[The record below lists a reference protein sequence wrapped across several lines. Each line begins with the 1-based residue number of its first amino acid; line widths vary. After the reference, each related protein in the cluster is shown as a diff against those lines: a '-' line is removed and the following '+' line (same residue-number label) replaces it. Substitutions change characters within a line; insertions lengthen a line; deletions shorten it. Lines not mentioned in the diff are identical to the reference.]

1 MSDAMQVNRIGVI
14 GGGQLAWML
23 LEAAVPLN
31 LELTIQTPSN
41 SDPAVAN
48 ATQTGQAVKAV
59 LAPVGDSGTTA
70 QLAQTC
76 EVITFENEFVD
87 LPALQQLAA
96 SGVCFRPDL
105 SVLLP
110 LLDKYQQR
118 SFLQS
123 LELPVPAFHVIT
135 PSTSPKDLDLAF
147 PWVIK
152 ARRHGYDGQG
162 TFIIKTAEEL
172 RQFWRRFQDEGQG
185 PTLNDRFMVEAFV
198 PFNQELAILAARS
211 VAGDIALYPIV
222 ETYQPEQVCRWAIAP
237 ARIPVECVVA
247 IEEIARRLLE
257 GLDVVGIL
265 GIELFLTE
273 QGQVLI
279 NEIAPRTH
287 NSGHLTIEA
296 CPTSQFEQ
304 QLRAVS
310 GHPLGEARL
319 TCPGAV
325 MVNLLGYESARS
337 DYKKQREQLAKISN
351 AHVHWYGKAES
362 RPGRKLGHVTV
373 LLERADR
380 DVAIAAVQQI
390 EGLWYG
396 NPQTKE

>member
-1 MSDAMQVNRIGVI
+1 MSDAMQINRIGVI

-23 LEAAVPLN
+23 LEAAAPLS
-31 LELTIQTPSN
+31 LGLTVQTPSI

-59 LAPVGDSGTTA
+59 LAPVNDSGATA

-87 LPALQQLAA
+87 LPALQQLSA

-105 SVLLP
+105 SVLSP

-123 LELPVPAFHVIT
+123 LELPVPTFHAIT
-135 PSTSPKDLDLAF
+135 PSTSPMNLDLAF
-147 PWVIK
+147 PWVVK
-152 ARRHGYDGQG
+152 ARCHGYDGQG

-172 RQFWRRFQDEGQG
+172 RQFWQRFQDEGA
-185 PTLNDRFMVEAFV
+185 TLNDRFMVEAFV
-198 PFNQELAILAARS
+198 PFTQELAILAARS
-211 VAGDIALYPIV
+211 VEGDIALYPIV

-237 ARIPVECVVA
+237 AQIPAECVA
-247 IEEIARRLLE
+247 EIEGIARRLLA

-296 CPTSQFEQ
+296 CSTSQFEQ

-310 GHPLGEARL
+310 GLPLGEAKL

-325 MVNLLGYESARS
+325 MVNLLGFESARS
-337 DYKKQREQLAKISN
+337 NYKAQRERLTKVAN

-373 LLERADR
+373 LLKQADR
-380 DVAIAAVQQI
+380 DAAIEVVQQLESI
-390 EGLWYG
+390 WYG
-396 NPQTKE
+396 GS

>member
-1 MSDAMQVNRIGVI
+1 MQVNRIGVI

-23 LEAAVPLN
+23 LVAAASLH
-31 LELTIQTPSN
+31 LELTVQTPSI

-59 LAPVGDSGTTA
+59 LAPVSDGSATA

-76 EVITFENEFVD
+76 DVITFENEFVD

-105 SVLLP
+105 SVLSP

-123 LELPVPAFHVIT
+123 LGLPVPTFHSIT
-135 PSTSPKDLDLAF
+135 PSTSPTDLGLAF

-162 TFIIKTAEEL
+162 TFIIKTAEAL
-172 RQFWRRFQDEGQG
+172 QKFWQRFQDGE
-185 PTLNDRFMVEAFV
+185 TALSDRFMVEAFV
-198 PFNQELAILAARS
+198 PFTQELAILAARS

-237 ARIPVECVVA
+237 AQISAECVA
-247 IEEIARRLLE
+247 EIEEIARRLLA

-310 GHPLGEARL
+310 GLPLGAAKL
-319 TCPGAV
+319 AYPGAV
-325 MVNLLGYESARS
+325 MVNLLGFESAHS
-337 DYKKQREQLAKISN
+337 DYKAQREQLAKVAN
-351 AHVHWYGKAES
+351 AYVHWYGKADS

-373 LLERADR
+373 LLEQADR
-380 DVAIAAVQQI
+380 NAAIAIAQEVEAIWQ
-390 EGLWYG
+390 GKG
-396 NPQTKE
+396 

>member
-1 MSDAMQVNRIGVI
+1 MSEAMQVTRIGVI

-23 LEAAVPLN
+23 LEAAAPLH
-31 LELTIQTPSN
+31 LELAVQTPSS
-41 SDPAVAN
+41 SDPAIAN
-48 ATQTGQAVKAV
+48 AIQSGQAVKAV
-59 LAPVGDSGTTA
+59 LASVNDSGATA

-76 EVITFENEFVD
+76 DVITFENEFVD
-87 LPALQQLAA
+87 LPALQQLVA
-96 SGVCFRPDL
+96 SGVCFRPGL
-105 SVLLP
+105 SVLSP
-110 LLDKYQQR
+110 LLDKYEQR

-123 LELPVPAFHVIT
+123 LELPVPTFHAIT
-135 PSTSPKDLDLAF
+135 PSSSPTDLGLAF

-172 RQFWRRFQDEGQG
+172 QQFWQRFQDGEAA
-185 PTLNDRFMVEAFV
+185 LNDRFMVEAFV
-198 PFNQELAILAARS
+198 PFTQELAILAACS
-211 VAGDIALYPIV
+211 VEGDIALCPIV

-237 ARIPVECVVA
+237 AQIPAECVA
-247 IEEIARRLLE
+247 EIEGIARRLLA

-265 GIELFLTE
+265 GVELFLTA
-273 QGQVLI
+273 QGQILI

-296 CPTSQFEQ
+296 CQTSQFEQ

-310 GHPLGEARL
+310 GLSLGEAKL

-325 MVNLLGYESARS
+325 MVNLLGFESARS
-337 DYKKQREQLAKISN
+337 DYEVQREQLAKVTN

-373 LLERADR
+373 LLEQADR
-380 DVAIAAVQQI
+380 DAAIAVVQQI
-390 EGLWYG
+390 EGIWYG
-396 NPQTKE
+396 NPLFKG

>member
-23 LEAAVPLN
+23 LEAAAPLN
-31 LELTIQTPSN
+31 LELTVQTPSI

-48 ATQTGQAVKAV
+48 ATQMGQAVKAV
-59 LAPVGDSGTTA
+59 LAPVNDSGATA

-87 LPALQQLAA
+87 LPALQQLAT
-96 SGVCFRPDL
+96 SGICFRPSL
-105 SVLLP
+105 SVLSP

-123 LELPVPAFHVIT
+123 LELPVPTFHSMT
-135 PSTSPKDLDLAF
+135 PSSSPTALGLAF

-162 TFIIKTAEEL
+162 TFMIKTAEEL
-172 RQFWRRFQDEGQG
+172 QKFWQQFQDGDA
-185 PTLNDRFMVEAFV
+185 TLNDRFMVEAFV
-198 PFNQELAILAARS
+198 PFTH
-211 VAGDIALYPIV
+211 PIV

-237 ARIPVECVVA
+237 AQIPAECA
-247 IEEIARRLLE
+247 AEIAAIARRLLE
-257 GLDVVGIL
+257 GLEVVGLL
-265 GIELFLTE
+265 GIELFLTG

-310 GHPLGEARL
+310 GLTLGEAKL

-325 MVNLLGYESARS
+325 MVNLLGFESAHS
-337 DYKKQREQLAKISN
+337 DYKAQREQLAKVAN
-351 AHVHWYGKAES
+351 AHVHWYGKVES

-373 LLERADR
+373 LLEQADR
-380 DVAIAAVQQI
+380 DAAIAAVQQI